1 MFIADFLIIV
11 KQTNKHTPN
20 IHPKNEQKNCRILVK
35 HYFAIKRVEPLMQL
49 NKLDEFHKYSAVQN
63 KRTS

>member
-11 KQTNKHTPN
+11 KQTNTHQIFTL
-20 IHPKNEQKNCRILVK
+20 HKNEPKNCRILVK
-35 HYFAIKRVEPLMQL
+35 QYFAIKRVEPLMQL